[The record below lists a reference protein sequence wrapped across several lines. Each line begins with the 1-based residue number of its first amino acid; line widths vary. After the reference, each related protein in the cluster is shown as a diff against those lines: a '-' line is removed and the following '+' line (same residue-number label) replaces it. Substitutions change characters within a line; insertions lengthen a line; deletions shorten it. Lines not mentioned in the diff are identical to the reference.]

1 MPIKKKLQ
9 DFKRE
14 LILEEAGRLFIE
26 EGYDAMKIADLAKNV
41 GLSVG
46 TIYNFFGSKENLYN
60 NYILS
65 VVDHAMAIVE
75 QSIQQYDDPIEKLRE
90 ITRIKFGLITTHKLA
105 MKESINDPSFFLHM
119 SVERDNPMM
128 QFYHY
133 LAEEVMRPL
142 AETFNSPK
150 EPMELVFLYDG
161 LGVGAIK
168 YWMACG
174 GDLMERVDENIAQ
187 FVHLLKECR

>member
-9 DFKRE
+9 DFKRD

-26 EGYDAMKIADLAKNV
+26 EGYDAMKVAELAKNI

-46 TIYNFFGSKENLYN
+46 SIYNFFGSKENLYN
-60 NYILS
+60 NYLLS
-65 VVDHAMAIVE
+65 VVDQSLAIVE
-75 QSIQQYDDPIEKLRE
+75 QSIQQYEDPLDKLRE
-90 ITRIKFGLITTHKLA
+90 ITRIKFGLVSKHKLVL
-105 MKESINDPSFFLHM
+105 KESINDPSFFLHM

-128 QFYHY
+128 QLYRF
-133 LAEEVMRPL
+133 LAEEIMLPL
-142 AETFNSPK
+142 TTRYNCNKA
-150 EPMELVFLYDG
+150 PMELVFLYDG

-174 GDLMERVDENIAQ
+174 GNLTERVDDNIEQ
-187 FVHLLKECR
+187 FVHLLQLSA